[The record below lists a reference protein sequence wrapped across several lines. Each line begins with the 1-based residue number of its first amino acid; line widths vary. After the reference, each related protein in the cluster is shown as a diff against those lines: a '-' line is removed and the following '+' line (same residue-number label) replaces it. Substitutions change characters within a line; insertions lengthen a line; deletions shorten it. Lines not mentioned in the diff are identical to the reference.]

1 MHFLIT
7 FIITFLVVWVIIIL
21 ASKKLNEIE
30 ASDGV
35 DKIIENEEL
44 TEVVA
49 EKIEEYRKKK
59 GKEEFEKNKEVIEK
73 FEDN

>member
-30 ASDGV
+30 
-35 DKIIENEEL
+35 
-44 TEVVA
+44 
-49 EKIEEYRKKK
+49 
-59 GKEEFEKNKEVIEK
+59 EVIEK